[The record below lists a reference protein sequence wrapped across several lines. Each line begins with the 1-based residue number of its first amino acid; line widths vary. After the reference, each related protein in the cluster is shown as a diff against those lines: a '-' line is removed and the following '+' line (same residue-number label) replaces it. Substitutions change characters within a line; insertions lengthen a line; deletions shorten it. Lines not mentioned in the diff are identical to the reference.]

1 MNVTDVLKVRNI
13 NKISY
18 LFIKIIKESRNY
30 GELIVPENN
39 NYNTMNYG
47 MITKVNSNNG
57 IVKESI
63 PSTTGNNQF
72 LKQKKQETAEP
83 FGSPNKNS
91 NFSIG
96 LRKIPCFEWKSDSS
110 KSTKTAEFYLNVY
123 YNKKKNALSGISLN
137 NDKTKKRLDSNNSLI
152 NEDSEINI
160 EDLPFNYKEYSL
172 SPGEE
177 EKIIKILKSQIV
189 FQGVSLEIL
198 SVIASEMIMLYVPEG
213 KIIYDINDDG
223 NFFYIIGNGK
233 VAVNTQDNNNSNIL
247 TQWNT
252 FGEISLFTEKKREEI
267 IITKENVELY
277 IIDGESFRDIQKR
290 NNEMILKERYNFL
303 NNIALFESLDKISK
317 YNVAQKLTKKEFRIN
332 SKIISK
338 GERGDK
344 LYIIKEGIVS
354 CKIGLQEIRKLSNNE
369 YFGQNAI
376 LIDVKRG
383 ADIIA
388 LQKTVCYILS
398 KEDLKEALTED
409 YQEIILNC
417 FFKNAID
424 KNINLKNIFIDSL
437 LNEIFKCF
445 SIQQYSKHEKIYDP
459 KSKIPLK
466 SNNKKLILVLE
477 GSLFK
482 DETLIADKGKILGE
496 ELLNDL
502 NQTIPEN
509 IFANPD
515 AITFEANILD
525 VAKILK
531 IDLNTDKDKEK
542 PLNILRAI
550 NKLKKIYL
558 FKNLSDKTLESIA
571 AGMKKQKF
579 KPNDFIIE
587 ENTVGDQFF
596 LIIKGRVRIT
606 VKGEF
611 IRDLDS
617 GDCLGENALLTDN
630 VYRTAS
636 AVALEKV
643 LCYVLSK
650 SEFQVILN
658 DDNTKDYL
666 LRKLALQDT
675 EISLS
680 SLHYIKFLGKGK
692 FGTVSLVHNKKN
704 IYAIKAISRKSVERE
719 KILAKYF
726 VNERKI
732 MLSLD
737 HPFIVKMV
745 KSMKNKHFCFLLIE
759 FINGT
764 NLDEYLSNRGT
775 KQNVYETQFYIGS
788 MLLMLDYLQK
798 KFIAHRDIK
807 PSNIMIDTNG
817 YLKMIDFG
825 TAKVLTDY
833 TSTIIGTPHYI
844 APEILQGKGYSLSV
858 DFWSLG
864 ICMYEIFYGKYPFG
878 NYANEVIEIYK
889 DVLRNDFT
897 FPTEHSRVA
906 NVNSFIKCL
915 LNKKV
920 NERVCNA
927 SKLKKKPFFEGF
939 EFDKLNDFKLKA
951 PHKPIK
957 QNFSKY
963 LNENHPYEHLVQ
975 EDNTCTGKKKGKD
988 NDIPPDYDPNWAEEF

>member
-1 MNVTDVLKVRNI
+1 MK
-13 NKISY
+13 
-18 LFIKIIKESRNY
+18 KE
-30 GELIVPENN
+30 I
-39 NYNTMNYG
+39 
-47 MITKVNSNNG
+47 NSNNG
-57 IVKESI
+57 NVKESI
-63 PSTTGNNQF
+63 PSTNINNQ
-72 LKQKKQETAEP
+72 LIKQRKQDNGEP
-83 FGSPNKNS
+83 FDSPIKNS
-91 NFSIG
+91 NVS
-96 LRKIPCFEWKSDSS
+96 LTTRKIPCFEWKTDTT
-110 KSTKTAEFYLNVY
+110 KGTKTAEFYLNVY
-123 YNKKKNALSGISLN
+123 YHKKKNGVSGLTMN
-137 NDKTKKRLDSNNSLI
+137 NAKNKKRLDTNNSLR
-152 NEDSEINI
+152 EDDEEIDI

-172 SPGEE
+172 NPEEE
-177 EKIIKILKSQIV
+177 EKIIKILKNQIV
-189 FQGVSLEIL
+189 FQGVSPEIL
-198 SVIASEMIMLYVPEG
+198 SVIAHDMIMLTIPEG

-223 NFFYIIGNGK
+223 NFFYIIGKGS
-233 VAVNTQDNNNSNIL
+233 VVVNIQDNDSNTL
-247 TQWNT
+247 SQWNA

-267 IITKENVELY
+267 IITKEEVELY

-290 NNEMILKERYNFL
+290 NNEIILKERYNFL

-317 YNVAQKLTKKEFRIN
+317 YNVAQKLTKKEFNMN

-354 CKIGLQEIRKLSNNE
+354 CKIGLQEVRKLSNNE

-388 LQKTVCYILS
+388 LQKTICYEIS
-398 KEDLKEALTED
+398 KEDLKEALTQD
-409 YQEIILNC
+409 YIEIILFC
-417 FFKNAID
+417 FFKSALE
-424 KNINLKNIFIDSL
+424 KNTNLKNIFIESL
-437 LNEIFKCF
+437 LHEIFNCF
-445 SIQQYSKHEKIYDP
+445 SIQQYSKNEHVYDP
-459 KSKIPLK
+459 KSKAPVRA
-466 SNNKKLILVLE
+466 NNKKLILVLE

-482 DETLIADKGKILGE
+482 DNNLLADKGKILGE
-496 ELLNDL
+496 ELLNDI
-502 NQTIPEN
+502 NQTISED
-509 IFANPD
+509 IYANPD
-515 AITFEANILD
+515 AITFEANIFD
-525 VAKILK
+525 IAKILK
-531 IDLNTDKDKEK
+531 IDLNTDKDNKEK

-579 KPNDFIIE
+579 KPNEYIIE
-587 ENTVGDQFF
+587 ENTVGEQFF

-630 VYRTAS
+630 VMRTAS

-650 SEFQVILN
+650 NEFQVILN
-658 DDNTKDYL
+658 DDNTRDYL

-704 IYAIKAISRKSVERE
+704 VYAIKAISRKSVERE

-737 HPFIVKMV
+737 HPFIIKMV

-764 NLDEYLSNRGT
+764 NLDEYLSRRES

-807 PSNIMIDTNG
+807 PSNIMIDSNG

-844 APEILQGKGYSLSV
+844 APEILQGRGYSLSC
-858 DFWSLG
+858 DFWSIG

-889 DVLRNDFT
+889 EVLKKDFS
-897 FPTEHSRVA
+897 FPVENSRVA
-906 NVNSFIKCL
+906 NVNSFIRSL
-915 LNKKV
+915 LTKKV
-920 NERVCNA
+920 NERICNV
-927 SKLKKKPFFEGF
+927 SKLKKKAFFEGF
-939 EFDKLNDFKLKA
+939 EFDKLNDFKLKP
-951 PHKPIK
+951 PHKPSK

-963 LNENHPYEHLVQ
+963 LNEEHPYEQMVQ
-975 EDNTCTGKKKGKD
+975 EDNTPGKKK
-988 NDIPPDYDPNWAEEF
+988 

>member
-1 MNVTDVLKVRNI
+1 MK
-13 NKISY
+13 
-18 LFIKIIKESRNY
+18 KE
-30 GELIVPENN
+30 I
-39 NYNTMNYG
+39 
-47 MITKVNSNNG
+47 NSNNG
-57 IVKESI
+57 NVKESI
-63 PSTTGNNQF
+63 PSTNINNQ
-72 LKQKKQETAEP
+72 LIKQRKQDNAEP
-83 FGSPNKNS
+83 FDSPIKNS
-91 NFSIG
+91 NVS
-96 LRKIPCFEWKSDSS
+96 LTTRKIPCFEWKTDTT
-110 KSTKTAEFYLNVY
+110 KGTKTAEFYLNVY
-123 YNKKKNALSGISLN
+123 YHKKKNGVSGLTMN
-137 NDKTKKRLDSNNSLI
+137 NAKNKKRLDTNNSLR
-152 NEDSEINI
+152 EDDEEIDI

-172 SPGEE
+172 NPEEE
-177 EKIIKILKSQIV
+177 EKIIKILKNQIV
-189 FQGVSLEIL
+189 FQGVSPEIL
-198 SVIASEMIMLYVPEG
+198 SVIAHDMIMLTIPEG

-223 NFFYIIGNGK
+223 NFFYIIGKGS
-233 VAVNTQDNNNSNIL
+233 VVVNIQDNDSNTL
-247 TQWNT
+247 TQWNA

-267 IITKENVELY
+267 IITKEEVELY

-290 NNEMILKERYNFL
+290 NNEIILKERYNFL

-317 YNVAQKLTKKEFRIN
+317 YNVAQKLTKKEFNIN

-354 CKIGLQEIRKLSNNE
+354 CKIGLQEVRKLSNNE

-388 LQKTVCYILS
+388 LQKTICYEIS
-398 KEDLKEALTED
+398 KEDLKEALTQD
-409 YQEIILNC
+409 YIEIILFC
-417 FFKNAID
+417 FFKSALE
-424 KNINLKNIFIDSL
+424 KNTNLKNIFIESL
-437 LNEIFKCF
+437 LHEIFNCF
-445 SIQQYSKHEKIYDP
+445 SIQQYSKNEHVYDP
-459 KSKIPLK
+459 KSKAPVRA
-466 SNNKKLILVLE
+466 NNKKLILVVE

-482 DETLIADKGKILGE
+482 DNNLLADKGKILGE
-496 ELLNDL
+496 ELLNDI
-502 NQTIPEN
+502 NQTISED
-509 IFANPD
+509 IYANPD
-515 AITFEANILD
+515 AITFEANIFD
-525 VAKILK
+525 IAKILK
-531 IDLNTDKDKEK
+531 IDLNTDKDNKEK

-579 KPNDFIIE
+579 KPNEYIIE
-587 ENTVGDQFF
+587 ENTVGEQFF

-630 VYRTAS
+630 VMRTAS

-650 SEFQVILN
+650 NEFQVILN
-658 DDNTKDYL
+658 DDNTRDYL

-704 IYAIKAISRKSVERE
+704 VYAIKAISRKSVERE

-737 HPFIVKMV
+737 HPFIIKMV

-764 NLDEYLSNRGT
+764 NLDEYLSRRES

-807 PSNIMIDTNG
+807 PSNIMIDSNG

-844 APEILQGKGYSLSV
+844 APEILQGRGYSLSC
-858 DFWSLG
+858 DFWSIG

-889 DVLRNDFT
+889 EVLKKDFS
-897 FPTEHSRVA
+897 FPVENSRVA
-906 NVNSFIKCL
+906 NVNSFIRSL
-915 LNKKV
+915 LTKKV
-920 NERVCNA
+920 NERICNV
-927 SKLKKKPFFEGF
+927 SKLKKKAFFEGF
-939 EFDKLNDFKLKA
+939 EFDKLNDFKLKP
-951 PHKPIK
+951 PHKPSK

-963 LNENHPYEHLVQ
+963 LNEEHPYEQMVQ
-975 EDNTCTGKKKGKD
+975 EDNTPGKKKGKD
-988 NDIPPDYDPNWAEEF
+988 NDIPEDYDPNWADEF

>member
-1 MNVTDVLKVRNI
+1 MK
-13 NKISY
+13 
-18 LFIKIIKESRNY
+18 KE
-30 GELIVPENN
+30 I
-39 NYNTMNYG
+39 
-47 MITKVNSNNG
+47 NSNNG
-57 IVKESI
+57 NVKESI
-63 PSTTGNNQF
+63 PSTNINNQ
-72 LKQKKQETAEP
+72 LIKQRKQDNGEP
-83 FGSPNKNS
+83 FDSPIKNS
-91 NFSIG
+91 NVS
-96 LRKIPCFEWKSDSS
+96 LTTRKIPCFEWKTDTT
-110 KSTKTAEFYLNVY
+110 KGTKTAEFYLNVY
-123 YNKKKNALSGISLN
+123 YHKKKNGVSGLTMN
-137 NDKTKKRLDSNNSLI
+137 NAKNKKRLDTNNSLR
-152 NEDSEINI
+152 EDDEEIDI

-172 SPGEE
+172 NPEEE
-177 EKIIKILKSQIV
+177 EKIIKILKNQIV
-189 FQGVSLEIL
+189 FQGVSPEIL
-198 SVIASEMIMLYVPEG
+198 SVIAHDMIMLTIPEG

-223 NFFYIIGNGK
+223 NFFYIIGKGS
-233 VAVNTQDNNNSNIL
+233 VVVNIQDNDSNTL
-247 TQWNT
+247 SQWNA

-267 IITKENVELY
+267 IITKEEVELY

-290 NNEMILKERYNFL
+290 NNEIILKERYNFL

-317 YNVAQKLTKKEFRIN
+317 YNVAQKLTKKEFNIN

-354 CKIGLQEIRKLSNNE
+354 CKIGLQEVRKLSNNE

-388 LQKTVCYILS
+388 LQKTICYEIS
-398 KEDLKEALTED
+398 KEDLKEALTQD
-409 YQEIILNC
+409 YIEIILFC
-417 FFKNAID
+417 FFKSALE
-424 KNINLKNIFIDSL
+424 KNTNLKNIFIESL
-437 LNEIFKCF
+437 LHEIFNCF
-445 SIQQYSKHEKIYDP
+445 SIQQYSKNEHVYDP
-459 KSKIPLK
+459 KSKAPVRA
-466 SNNKKLILVLE
+466 NNKKLILVLE

-482 DETLIADKGKILGE
+482 DNNLLADKGKILGE
-496 ELLNDL
+496 ELLNDI
-502 NQTIPEN
+502 NQTISED
-509 IFANPD
+509 IYANPD
-515 AITFEANILD
+515 AITFEANIFD
-525 VAKILK
+525 IAKILK
-531 IDLNTDKDKEK
+531 IDLNTDKDNKEK

-579 KPNDFIIE
+579 KPNEYIIE
-587 ENTVGDQFF
+587 ENTVGEQFF

-630 VYRTAS
+630 VMRTAS

-650 SEFQVILN
+650 NEFQVILN
-658 DDNTKDYL
+658 DDNTRDYL

-704 IYAIKAISRKSVERE
+704 VYAIKAISRKSVERE

-737 HPFIVKMV
+737 HPFIIKMV

-764 NLDEYLSNRGT
+764 NLDEYLSRRES

-807 PSNIMIDTNG
+807 PSNIMIDSNG

-833 TSTIIGTPHYI
+833 TSTIIGTQHYI
-844 APEILQGKGYSLSV
+844 APEILQGRGYSLSC
-858 DFWSLG
+858 DFWSIG

-889 DVLRNDFT
+889 EVLKKDFS
-897 FPTEHSRVA
+897 FPVENSRVA
-906 NVNSFIKCL
+906 NVNSFIRSL
-915 LNKKV
+915 LTKKV
-920 NERVCNA
+920 NERICNV
-927 SKLKKKPFFEGF
+927 SKLKKKAFFEGF
-939 EFDKLNDFKLKA
+939 EFDKLNDFKLKP
-951 PHKPIK
+951 PHKPSK

-963 LNENHPYEHLVQ
+963 LNEEHPYEQMVQ
-975 EDNTCTGKKKGKD
+975 EDNTPGKKKGKD
-988 NDIPPDYDPNWAEEF
+988 NDIPEDYDPNWADEF

>member
-1 MNVTDVLKVRNI
+1 MK
-13 NKISY
+13 
-18 LFIKIIKESRNY
+18 KE
-30 GELIVPENN
+30 I
-39 NYNTMNYG
+39 
-47 MITKVNSNNG
+47 NSNNG
-57 IVKESI
+57 NVKESI
-63 PSTTGNNQF
+63 PSTNINNQ
-72 LKQKKQETAEP
+72 LIKQRKQDNAEP
-83 FGSPNKNS
+83 FDSPIKNS
-91 NFSIG
+91 NVS
-96 LRKIPCFEWKSDSS
+96 LTTRKIPCFEWKTDTT
-110 KSTKTAEFYLNVY
+110 KGTKTAEFYLNFY
-123 YNKKKNALSGISLN
+123 YHKKKNGVSGLTMN
-137 NDKTKKRLDSNNSLI
+137 NAKNKKRLDTNNSLR
-152 NEDSEINI
+152 EDDEEIDI

-172 SPGEE
+172 SPEEE
-177 EKIIKILKSQIV
+177 EKIIKILKNQIV
-189 FQGVSLEIL
+189 FQGVSPEIL
-198 SVIASEMIMLYVPEG
+198 SVIAHDMIMLTIPEG

-223 NFFYIIGNGK
+223 NFFYIIGKGS
-233 VAVNTQDNNNSNIL
+233 VVVNIQDNDSNTL
-247 TQWNT
+247 TQWNA

-267 IITKENVELY
+267 IITKEEVELY

-290 NNEMILKERYNFL
+290 NNEIILKERYNFL

-317 YNVAQKLTKKEFRIN
+317 YNVAQKLTKKEFNIN

-354 CKIGLQEIRKLSNNE
+354 CKIGLQEVRKLSNNE

-388 LQKTVCYILS
+388 LQKTICYEIS
-398 KEDLKEALTED
+398 KEDLKEALTQD
-409 YQEIILNC
+409 YIEIILFC
-417 FFKNAID
+417 FFKSALE
-424 KNINLKNIFIDSL
+424 KNTNLKNIFIESL
-437 LNEIFKCF
+437 LHEIFNCF
-445 SIQQYSKHEKIYDP
+445 SIQQYSKNEHVYDP
-459 KSKIPLK
+459 KSKAPVRA
-466 SNNKKLILVLE
+466 NNKKLILVLE

-482 DETLIADKGKILGE
+482 DNNLLADKGKILGE
-496 ELLNDL
+496 ELLNDI
-502 NQTIPEN
+502 NQTISED
-509 IFANPD
+509 IYANPD
-515 AITFEANILD
+515 AITFEANIFD
-525 VAKILK
+525 IAKILK
-531 IDLNTDKDKEK
+531 IDLNTDKDNKEK

-579 KPNDFIIE
+579 KPNEYIIE
-587 ENTVGDQFF
+587 ENTVGEQFF

-630 VYRTAS
+630 VMRTAS

-650 SEFQVILN
+650 NEFQVILN
-658 DDNTKDYL
+658 DDNTRDYL

-704 IYAIKAISRKSVERE
+704 VYAIKAISRKSVERE

-737 HPFIVKMV
+737 HPFIIKMV

-764 NLDEYLSNRGT
+764 NLDEYLSRRES

-807 PSNIMIDTNG
+807 PSNIMIDSNG

-844 APEILQGKGYSLSV
+844 APEILQGRGYSLSC
-858 DFWSLG
+858 DFWSIG

-889 DVLRNDFT
+889 EVLKKDFS
-897 FPTEHSRVA
+897 FPVENSRVA
-906 NVNSFIKCL
+906 NVNSFIRSL
-915 LNKKV
+915 LTKKV
-920 NERVCNA
+920 NERICNV
-927 SKLKKKPFFEGF
+927 SKLKKKAFFEGF
-939 EFDKLNDFKLKA
+939 EFDKLNDFKLKP
-951 PHKPIK
+951 PHKPSK

-963 LNENHPYEHLVQ
+963 LNEEHPYEQMVQ
-975 EDNTCTGKKKGKD
+975 EDNTPGKKKGKD
-988 NDIPPDYDPNWAEEF
+988 NDIPEDYDPNWADEF